1 MSLETLRKLCAQTE
15 QSIAM
20 ELAQL
25 TQELIATERQCTD
38 LGALI
43 QSDAASYC
51 REAERGATIETVL
64 EWHNRLDAHRH
75 ALQRGQAK
83 AAALG
88 EAIARAQA
96 RLIEAA
102 QERRI
107 VDRLIERRRSVHR
120 ADVGRREQA
129 RTDEAAHRR
138 HTSSGSLGS

>member
-1 MSLETLRKLCAQTE
+1 MSLETLRKLRAQTE

-25 TQELIATERQCTD
+25 TQDLIATERQCAD
-38 LGALI
+38 LAALI

-51 REAERGATIETVL
+51 REAERGTTIEAVL
-64 EWHNRLDAHRH
+64 EWHSRMDARRQ
-75 ALQRGQAK
+75 ALQRAQAK
-83 AAALG
+83 AGSIA
-88 EAIARAQA
+88 EAMTRAQA

-107 VDRLIERRRSVHR
+107 VDRLLERRRSSR
-120 ADVGRREQA
+120 KADARRREQS

-138 HTSSGSLGS
+138 HASSGSLGS